1 MNQTLVRKTWG
12 ALWLVYLVWGSTY
25 LAIEL
30 AIRTMPPL
38 LSMGARFLTA
48 SLLLGLFLQIK
59 FGKKAFDIN
68 LRQLLALALL
78 GGLLL
83 GLGLGMVT
91 LAQFNNV
98 PTGMVALL
106 ISALP
111 FWIAIFKAIEGS
123 KTSYL
128 SWVGIFLGF
137 IGVGILLQPELSK
150 PNNATHI
157 FWMLMVIIGNL
168 GWAFGTYIS
177 PRLELPKN
185 TFVITFYQMILGG
198 VGMSLAGILSGEV
211 FSDFFD
217 ASLAS
222 WGWWLYLVIIGSIL
236 TYSAYLWL
244 VANAPVGLISTY
256 AYVNPVIAV
265 FLGVLFLQ
273 EKLSITLLLGAVVV
287 ITGVFIVVRVESKEA
302 QKVKVGINE

>member
-1 MNQTLVRKTWG
+1 MNQPLVRKTWG

-38 LSMGARFLTA
+38 LSMGARFLAA
-48 SLLLGLFLQIK
+48 SLLLGFFLQIK
-59 FGKKAFDIN
+59 FGKKTFQIN

-123 KTSYL
+123 KTSLL
-128 SWVGIFLGF
+128 SWAGIFLGF

-150 PNNATHI
+150 PDNATYI

-177 PRLELPKN
+177 PRLDLPKN
-185 TFVITFYQMILGG
+185 TLVITFYQMILGG
-198 VGMSLAGILSGEV
+198 VGMSLAGIWAGEQL
-211 FSDFFD
+211 SDFFD

-265 FLGVLFLQ
+265 FLGVLFLE
-273 EKLSITLLLGAVVV
+273 EKPSITLLFGAAVV
-287 ITGVFIVVRVESKEA
+287 ITGVFIVVRVESKETLN
-302 QKVKVGINE
+302 VKVGINE

>member
-59 FGKKAFDIN
+59 FGKKAFYIN

-198 VGMSLAGILSGEV
+198 VGMSLAGILSGR
-211 FSDFFD
+211 
-217 ASLAS
+217 
-222 WGWWLYLVIIGSIL
+222 Y
-236 TYSAYLWL
+236 
-244 VANAPVGLISTY
+244 
-256 AYVNPVIAV
+256 
-265 FLGVLFLQ
+265 
-273 EKLSITLLLGAVVV
+273 
-287 ITGVFIVVRVESKEA
+287 
-302 QKVKVGINE
+302 

>member
-59 FGKKAFDIN
+59 FGKKAFYIN

-211 FSDFFD
+211 LSDFFD

-287 ITGVFIVVRVESKEA
+287 ITGVFIVVRVESKEV

>member
-38 LSMGARFLTA
+38 LSMGARFLAA

-59 FGKKAFDIN
+59 FGKKAFHIN

-198 VGMSLAGILSGEV
+198 VGMSLAGILAGEAL
-211 FSDFFD
+211 SDFFD

-265 FLGVLFLQ
+265 FLGVLFLE
-273 EKLSITLLLGAVVV
+273 EKLSITLLLGAVIV

>member
-59 FGKKAFDIN
+59 FGKKAFQIN

-168 GWAFGTYIS
+168 GWAFGTYIT

-211 FSDFFD
+211 LSDFFD

-265 FLGVLFLQ
+265 FLGVLFLE

>member
-48 SLLLGLFLQIK
+48 SLLLGLFLPIK
-59 FGKKAFDIN
+59 FGKKAFHIN

-211 FSDFFD
+211 LSDFFD

>member
-1 MNQTLVRKTWG
+1 MNQPLVRKTWG

-38 LSMGARFLTA
+38 LSMGARFLAA
-48 SLLLGLFLQIK
+48 SLLLGFFLQIK
-59 FGKKAFDIN
+59 FGKKTFQIN

-123 KTSYL
+123 KTSLL

-150 PNNATHI
+150 PDNATYI

-177 PRLELPKN
+177 PRLDLPKN
-185 TFVITFYQMILGG
+185 TLVITFYQMILGG
-198 VGMSLAGILSGEV
+198 VGMSLAGILAGEQL
-211 FSDFFD
+211 SDFFD

-265 FLGVLFLQ
+265 FLGVLFLE
-273 EKLSITLLLGAVVV
+273 EKPSITLLFGAAVV
-287 ITGVFIVVRVESKEA
+287 ITGVFIVVRVESKETLN
-302 QKVKVGINE
+302 VKVGINE

>member
-211 FSDFFD
+211 LSDFFD
-217 ASLAS
+217 ASIAS

>member
-211 FSDFFD
+211 LSDFFD

>member
-1 MNQTLVRKTWG
+1 MNQPLVRKTWG

-38 LSMGARFLTA
+38 LSMGARFLAA
-48 SLLLGLFLQIK
+48 SLLLGFFLQIK
-59 FGKKAFDIN
+59 FGKKTFQIN

-123 KTSYL
+123 KTSLL

-137 IGVGILLQPELSK
+137 IGVGILLQPEISK
-150 PNNATHI
+150 PDNATYI

-177 PRLELPKN
+177 PRLDLPKN
-185 TFVITFYQMILGG
+185 TLVITFYQMILGG
-198 VGMSLAGILSGEV
+198 VGMSLAGILAGEEL
-211 FSDFFD
+211 SDFFD

-265 FLGVLFLQ
+265 FLGVLFLE
-273 EKLSITLLLGAVVV
+273 EKPSITLLFGAAVV
-287 ITGVFIVVRVESKEA
+287 ITGVFIVVRVESKETLN
-302 QKVKVGINE
+302 VKVGINE